1 MREWFAYGGVVT
13 LKAGD
18 PPESRQDKNRAFERL
33 VLASAPRGVLPA
45 NGGYHLSN
53 LDQ

>member
-33 VLASAPRGVLPA
+33 ILTSAPKGVLPA

-53 LDQ
+53 LGQ

>member
-1 MREWFAYGGVVT
+1 MREWFAYGGVVR

-18 PPESRQDKNRAFERL
+18 RLESRQDKNRAFERL
-33 VLASAPRGVLPA
+33 VLASAPKGVLPA

-53 LDQ
+53 VEQ